1 MYDAGL
7 GWVLTKQSKKRWI
20 VKMVVKRGW
29 FDQNKRPKVRAWLRK
44 QLEGKMGKDYA
55 FDVSFAIIP
64 APFTNVLQDLPV
76 EYNTWLL
83 FRQVVDIILLN
94 DFLSYVLFAICNLN
108 FLFPVPASGD
118 SSQSAN
124 FGMLFLRL
132 VGGAALLL
140 FNLWVKTSAHDVVK
154 DYGWYWGDCFF
165 SRGHL
170 RQTESSDRELHF
182 DLVFDGIFEMA
193 PHPMYSVGYAGYYG
207 TSLLSASYPV
217 LFVSL
222 AAHAAQFAFLNFFE
236 NPHIERRY
244 GVRKLLAQRTPVTI
258 RSAPVRLSAS
268 SETIAKE
275 EDELSLIARRSRSE
289 SMGTTTAIDSEEGS
303 ADLGIFDSDMALSRS
318 NSDAALISNV
328 TPPSGA
334 REMAREAV
342 TQHDLLTKF
351 FRKDVIVLSGLDLL
365 R

>member
-1 MYDAGL
+1 M
-7 GWVLTKQSKKRWI
+7 
-20 VKMVVKRGW
+20 
-29 FDQNKRPKVRAWLRK
+29 
-44 QLEGKMGKDYA
+44 
-55 FDVSFAIIP
+55 
-64 APFTNVLQDLPV
+64 

-94 DFLSYVLFAICNLN
+94 DFLSYVLFAICNLD
-108 FLFPVPASGD
+108 FLFPLPPSCPEGQSTGASN
-118 SSQSAN
+118 N
-124 FGMLFLRL
+124 FGMILLRL
-132 VGGAALLL
+132 TGGAALLL

-170 RQTESSDRELHF
+170 RQHTASDAATATTSENKELHF

-207 TSLLSASYPV
+207 VSLLAASYPV

-244 GVRKLLAQRTPVTI
+244 GVRKLLAQRTPITLHA
-258 RSAPVRLSAS
+258 APSRINRNAS
-268 SETIAKE
+268 GISSNAATVGSGHSHGE
-275 EDELSLIARRSRSE
+275 EEGGLKMAMNGSRSRSV
-289 SMGTTTAIDSEEGS
+289 SMGTTSEEATAIDSEEGVG
-303 ADLGIFDSDMALSRS
+303 DGMLGVNLGMGMFDSGVTISRTD
-318 NSDAALISNV
+318 SDAAIMATV

-334 REMAREAV
+334 KEMAREAV
-342 TQHDLLTKF
+342 TQHDLLNKF
-351 FRKDVIVLSGLDLL
+351 FRKDVVVLSGLDLL

>member
-1 MYDAGL
+1 M
-7 GWVLTKQSKKRWI
+7 
-20 VKMVVKRGW
+20 
-29 FDQNKRPKVRAWLRK
+29 
-44 QLEGKMGKDYA
+44 
-55 FDVSFAIIP
+55 
-64 APFTNVLQDLPV
+64 

-94 DFLSYVLFAICNLN
+94 DFLSYVLFAFCNLD
-108 FLFPVPASGD
+108 FVFPSPPSYIDAHPESKHG
-118 SSQSAN
+118 

-170 RQTESSDRELHF
+170 RQPITSVETPTTENKELHF

-207 TSLLSASYPV
+207 VSLLTASYPV

-244 GVRKLLAQRTPVTI
+244 GVRKLLAERTPIPSAHSRMSSAPTRVNSTVTI
-258 RSAPVRLSAS
+258 AGSAQGDGEERLNMVMKGS
-268 SETIAKE
+268 
-275 EDELSLIARRSRSE
+275 RSRSV
-289 SMGTTTAIDSEEGS
+289 SMGTTSEETTVIDSEEG
-303 ADLGIFDSDMALSRS
+303 AVDVVGALEMDMGLFDPEMMPLGG
-318 NSDAALISNV
+318 NSDPVIMPPG
-328 TPPSGA
+328 TPPSEA
-334 REMAREAV
+334 KEMAREAV
-342 TQHDLLTKF
+342 TQHDLLNKF
-351 FRKDVIVLSGLDLL
+351 FRGDVIVLSGLDLL